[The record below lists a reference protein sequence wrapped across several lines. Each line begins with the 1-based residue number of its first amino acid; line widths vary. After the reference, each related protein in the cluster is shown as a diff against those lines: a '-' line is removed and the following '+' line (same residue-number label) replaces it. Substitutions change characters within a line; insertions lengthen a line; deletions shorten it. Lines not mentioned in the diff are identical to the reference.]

1 MKRVA
6 LVIAGLALF
15 AAVAGAQSTD
25 VKSRAAGFF
34 VGGGLD
40 GASIVVYGD
49 PNVEESG
56 GGADFTIGYGFSP
69 HWSLYA
75 QANASQITAAG
86 GGEYS
91 LAHFDVGTRIHF
103 RAGPHTVVPF
113 LQIALTGRAAVD
125 DVNGT
130 TTTSSG
136 GGISLGT
143 GLNLHFTPAVAFS
156 TSIMWTLGAFDTFTV
171 GDRTL
176 DGSSIIAGSTRVQF
190 GVVSFPRE
198 RQ

>member
-1 MKRVA
+1 MTRLA
-6 LVIAGLALF
+6 LVVAGVILF
-15 AAVAGAQSTD
+15 ATSAVAQTTNA
-25 VKSRAAGFF
+25 KSRAAGFF
-34 VGGGLD
+34 LGGGLD
-40 GASIVVYGD
+40 GESIVVYGD

-56 GGADFTIGYGFSP
+56 GGVDFTIGYGFSQ

-75 QANASQITAAG
+75 QANASQIAAAG

-103 RAGPHTVVPF
+103 RAGSHTVVPF
-113 LQIALTGRAAVD
+113 LQVALTGRAAVD
-125 DVNGT
+125 DINGT

-156 TSIMWTLGAFDTFTV
+156 TSIMWTLGAFDTFKV

-176 DGSSIIAGSTRVQF
+176 DGSSIVAGSTRVHF
-190 GVVSFPRE
+190 GVVWFPRG
-198 RQ
+198 